1 MDANTF
7 CQSLTP
13 QYATVG
19 GVRTH
24 YVECGQGP
32 TVVLMH
38 GLSASLWNWWHNI
51 PALAQHFH
59 VVAFDLKGCGNSSKR
74 RGAYTSEACVS
85 QLIGL
90 LDHLGIQQAALVGH
104 SMGTRVA
111 LTTAL
116 HHPERV
122 RALVLTS
129 PATYPQITR
138 RALNFLILPGVG
150 ELYTQLL
157 FSGKIDYLVQR
168 ALRSCVHPEAVIT
181 DDEIYWNKLAG
192 GHQKRRL
199 AQTYLR
205 YGRHMRFHKPW
216 PLIERCREIAVP
228 ALVVS
233 GDTDRLVPVSYCEQL
248 AQTLPHARL
257 EVWSMTGHLPHVEH
271 AERYNAT
278 VSAFLRDQLC
288 PPRRVRWS
296 WLSRLSRRDTP
307 LASQA

>member
-1 MDANTF
+1 MDANNF
-7 CQSLTP
+7 CRSLTP

-59 VVAFDLKGCGNSSKR
+59 VVAFDLKGCGNSSKQ
-74 RGAYTSEACVS
+74 RGAYTPEACVS

-90 LDHLGIQQAALVGH
+90 LDHLGVERAALVGH

-111 LTTAL
+111 LTTTL
-116 HHPERV
+116 YHPERV

-129 PATYPQITR
+129 PSTYPQITR

-157 FSGKIDYLVQR
+157 FSGKVDHLVQR
-168 ALRSCVHPEAVIT
+168 ALRSCMHPAATIT
-181 DDEIYWNKLAG
+181 PDEVYWNKAAG
-192 GHQKRRL
+192 AQHKRRL

-216 PLIERCREIAVP
+216 PLIERCREIAAP
-228 ALVVS
+228 ALIIS
-233 GDTDRLVPVSYCEQL
+233 GDTDRLVPTDSCARL
-248 AQTLPHARL
+248 AQELPHARL
-257 EVWSMTGHLPHVEH
+257 EIWPMTGHLPHAEH
-271 AERYNAT
+271 PERYNAT
-278 VSAFLRDQLC
+278 LGAFLRDQLR
-288 PPRRVRWS
+288 PPRRVPWT
-296 WLSRLSRRDTP
+296 WLSRFAGRDMP
-307 LASQA
+307 LAG